1 MVNPTIVQ
9 MKGHSLR
16 KKLSEI
22 VPKLIEG
29 QEKLEEGY
37 NLMYSLEEKVSAIDE
52 EVQTAHREGKHAI
65 LTEMPIVF
73 DIENM
78 SNKDAQRAVWSS
90 ILELLVKRHYRVWI
104 SHGASFCKIKVTWIS
119 TEDELVIKAQNKRS
133 FFLTS
138 CINVS

>member
-52 EVQTAHREGKHAI
+52 EVQTRQTEEG
-65 LTEMPIVF
+65 
-73 DIENM
+73 
-78 SNKDAQRAVWSS
+78 AVGDVGDG
-90 ILELLVKRHYRVWI
+90 LEPDGDSEISGKRR
-104 SHGASFCKIKVTWIS
+104 
-119 TEDELVIKAQNKRS
+119 
-133 FFLTS
+133 
-138 CINVS
+138 